1 MSIDGITR
9 SIHFYDGTFA
19 DAGYMQMLPK
29 LLRRCMI
36 HTLVLA
42 AMLAQLSPTYARLI
56 CAGYAH

>member
-1 MSIDGITR
+1 MNHVKVQD
-9 SIHFYDGTFA
+9 A
-19 DAGYMQMLPK
+19 DAGYMQMPPK